1 MSNSSLRKIMLRV
14 NKTFSESRSLKGLAD
29 GGGPVFVTSETRK
42 RLSADQRRENAETWV
57 LYFPNKWRRHVWFV
71 YAREAAEGRRGPRYT

>member
-14 NKTFSESRSLKGLAD
+14 NKTFFESRSLKGLAD

-42 RLSADQRRENAETWV
+42 RLSADQRRENAET
-57 LYFPNKWRRHVWFV
+57 
-71 YAREAAEGRRGPRYT
+71 RGPLGLIFPKQVASRVVCLC